1 MRDRRLAIVAIF
13 ILSGALGL
21 IYEVVWSRQLV
32 LVFGNTTQAIALATN
47 TLGIVIGTVGI
58 PFLAMPTIGSPVTVL
73 VLAVANISTAWW
85 IWRLRPTRRRRMEV
99 FSAPIIAAA
108 VIAIGFAGLARDP
121 SVVPIKRAGHLSA
134 SGEDEIA
141 SVQAGTIA
149 RQPHLWVA
157 GTSMTAITV
166 DARDRLWHGVQL
178 SNRSDPWRPR

>member
-1 MRDRRLAIVAIF
+1 VRDRRLAIVAIF

-99 FSAPIIAAA
+99 F
-108 VIAIGFAGLARDP
+108 
-121 SVVPIKRAGHLSA
+121 
-134 SGEDEIA
+134 
-141 SVQAGTIA
+141 
-149 RQPHLWVA
+149 
-157 GTSMTAITV
+157 
-166 DARDRLWHGVQL
+166 
-178 SNRSDPWRPR
+178 